1 MEAIKEA
8 HNRRIDA
15 NAALIQAL
23 IRRKPVF
30 VAYNQA
36 KSAAVVVQ
44 KNARTF
50 NAQRS
55 YVKMRDESRF
65 KAQLENR
72 LAEAEKVA
80 QASVSEL
87 DELRQQ
93 LAEEQKL
100 RQAAEEKAAKL
111 EAEVV
116 QVQQSA
122 GSDTASLS
130 AEREKTVALETE
142 LGSLRAEA
150 EQLKQDSSAAEQRH
164 AEELR

>member
-80 QASVSEL
+80 QA
-87 DELRQQ
+87 
-93 LAEEQKL
+93 
-100 RQAAEEKAAKL
+100 KL

-130 AEREKTVALETE
+130 AEREKTAALETE

>member
-130 AEREKTVALETE
+130 AEREKTAALETE

>member
-111 EAEVV
+111 EAEVA
-116 QVQQSA
+116 QVPQSA

-130 AEREKTVALETE
+130 AEREKTAALETE